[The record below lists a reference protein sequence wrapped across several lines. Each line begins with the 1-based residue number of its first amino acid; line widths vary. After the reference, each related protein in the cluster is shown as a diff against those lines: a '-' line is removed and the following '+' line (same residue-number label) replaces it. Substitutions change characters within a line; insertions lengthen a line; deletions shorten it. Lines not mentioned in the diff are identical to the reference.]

1 MKEVIKMTEEKMY
14 KQIQALRRYGE
25 TIVDIKKNLND
36 GLYRV
41 LTIKYN
47 NNVYTCIMRDG
58 KAVMIDKVA
67 KEET

>member
-1 MKEVIKMTEEKMY
+1 MTEEIMY

-25 TIVDIKKNLND
+25 IIVDIEKKLND

-58 KAVMIDKVA
+58 EAVMVDKVTK
-67 KEET
+67 KEA

>member
-1 MKEVIKMTEEKMY
+1 MTEEKMY